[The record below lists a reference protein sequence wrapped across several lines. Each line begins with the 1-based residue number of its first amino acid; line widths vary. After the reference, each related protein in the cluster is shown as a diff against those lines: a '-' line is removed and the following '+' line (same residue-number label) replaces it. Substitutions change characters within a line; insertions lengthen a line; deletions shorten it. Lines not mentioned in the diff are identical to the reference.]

1 MPSVVRAVGAV
12 IAALSLAA
20 CAAIPS
26 SGPVRQGQEQPLAP
40 EEAGVPFIA
49 EPPHP
54 GASPAEIVAGFLR
67 ANADFS
73 GDHEIARLFLA
84 PNASQRWRPG
94 AGTVVYEVLPA
105 LRIEP
110 ASTGTVVVTGSQVAT
125 IDAEGSYRRAAVDT
139 ELGRSFD
146 LRMVDGEWR
155 IAGLADGL
163 LIRVA
168 DVDEVFRHVSL
179 YFLAPSGAT
188 LVPDPVLL
196 PQLPGL
202 ATKVVNRLLR
212 GPTAALRGAVRTA
225 FPQGTEL
232 EVQSVPV
239 ENGTAFVRLNEAVR
253 RADEDARQQ
262 LSAQIVWTLKQL
274 GSDIESVRI
283 TFANDEPITTGVN
296 ADQPRDAW
304 DTFDPDGLRGP
315 VSPYAVRDGVVGR
328 LLGEQEFEP
337 VPGAAGSGSLDLR
350 TPGVSLDG
358 SRLAAV
364 TDEGSSLV
372 VVGLEDGARAQ
383 PVATGTDLSKPS
395 WDPLGNLWW
404 VDRASGGL
412 FVLPS
417 GGTRPVP
424 VVLPDLPVG
433 PLQKV
438 AVARDGARIAL
449 VAGTGRETTTMVGA
463 IAGSDQLDGDR
474 TPEAAVSVSGVY
486 VVLPRLSSVTDVAW
500 ADADTLLTVG
510 EFDAV
515 PSPPMYVTTDGYQVL
530 EIGSQEQLVS
540 LAAAPPLRPQE
551 NPVVGATPR
560 GRLWTYV
567 IGTGWQ
573 RLGPGR
579 DPAYPG

>member
-1 MPSVVRAVGAV
+1 VRAVV
-12 IAALSLAA
+12 VVVAALCLTA

-49 EPPHP
+49 EPPRE
-54 GASPAEIVAGFLR
+54 GASPAEIVTGFLR

-73 GDHEIARLFLA
+73 GDHEIARLYLA
-84 PNASQRWRPG
+84 PNTSQRWRPG

-105 LRIEP
+105 LRVEP
-110 ASTGTVVVTGSQVAT
+110 VSTGTVVVTGSQVAT
-125 IDAEGSYRRAAVDT
+125 IDAEGSYRRAPVDT

-146 LRMVDGEWR
+146 LRKVDGQWR

-179 YFLAPSGAT
+179 YFLAPSGTT

-202 ATKVVNRLLR
+202 ATKVMNRLLR
-212 GPTAALRGAVRTA
+212 GPTAALRGAVQTA

-232 EVQSVPV
+232 DVQSVPI
-239 ENGTAFVRLNEAVR
+239 ENGIAFVRLNEAVR

-296 ADQPRDAW
+296 PDQPRDAW

-328 LLGEQEFEP
+328 LLGEAEFEP
-337 VPGAAGSGSLDLR
+337 VPGAAGDGTLSVR
-350 TPGVSLDG
+350 TPGISLDAT
-358 SRLAAV
+358 RLAAV
-364 TDEGSSLV
+364 TDEGNSLV
-372 VVGLEDGARAQ
+372 VVAMEEGSQ
-383 PVATGTDLSKPS
+383 PQTVATGADLSKPS

-404 VDRASGGL
+404 VDRASGAL

-424 VVLPDLPVG
+424 VVLPELPAG

-438 AVARDGARIAL
+438 AVARDGARLAL
-449 VAGTGRETTTMVGA
+449 VAGTGSEATALVGA
-463 IAGSDQLDGDR
+463 IVGSDQLDGDG
-474 TPEAAVSVSGVY
+474 TPEGAVSISGVY
-486 VVLPRLSSVTDVAW
+486 VVLPRLTSVTDVAW
-500 ADADTLLTVG
+500 ADANTLLTIG

-515 PSPPMYVTTDGYQVL
+515 PSPPTYVSVDGYEVL

-573 RLGPGR
+573 RLGPGS

>member
-1 MPSVVRAVGAV
+1 VPSAFRATAV
-12 IAALSLAA
+12 IVTALLLAA
-20 CAAIPS
+20 CAEVPN
-26 SGPVRQGQEQPLAP
+26 SGPVRQGQVQPLVP

-49 EPPHP
+49 EPPP
-54 GASPAEIVAGFLR
+54 RGASPEEIVTGFLR

-73 GDHEIARLFLA
+73 GDHEIARLYLA
-84 PNASQRWRPG
+84 PNTSQRWRPG
-94 AGTVVYEVLPA
+94 AGTVVYEVLPE
-105 LRIEP
+105 LRVEP
-110 ASTGTVVVTGSQVAT
+110 VAADTVVVTGSQVAT
-125 IDAEGSYRRAAVDT
+125 IDAEGSYRRAPVDT

-146 LRMVDGEWR
+146 LREVDGEWR

-202 ATKVVNRLLR
+202 ATKVMNRLLR
-212 GPTAALRGAVRTA
+212 GPTSDLRGAVRTA

-232 EVQSVPV
+232 DVQSVPV
-239 ENGTAFVRLNEAVR
+239 ENGTAIVRLNEAAR
-253 RADEDARQQ
+253 RADDDARQQ

-274 GSDIESVRI
+274 AADIESVRI
-283 TFANDEPITTGVN
+283 TFPNDEPITTGVN
-296 ADQPRDAW
+296 PDQPRDAW
-304 DTFDPDGLRGP
+304 ATFDPDGLPGP
-315 VSPYAVRDGVVGR
+315 VRPYAVREGLVGR
-328 LLGEQEFEP
+328 LLGDEEFEP
-337 VPGAAGSGSLDLR
+337 VAGAAGDGSLSVR
-350 TPGVSLDG
+350 TPGISLDA

-364 TDEGSSLV
+364 TSEGSSLV
-372 VVGLEDGARAQ
+372 VVTLEEGAQAQ
-383 PVATGTDLSKPS
+383 TVATGADLSKPS

-404 VDRASGGL
+404 VDRATGGL

-417 GGTRPVP
+417 GATQPAP
-424 VVLPDLPVG
+424 VVLPEIPAG

-438 AVARDGARIAL
+438 AVSRDGARIAL
-449 VAGTGRETTTMVGA
+449 VAGTGADATTLVGA
-463 IAGSDQLDGDR
+463 ITGADQLDGDR
-474 TPEAAVSVSGVY
+474 TPEGAVAVTGAH
-486 VVLPRLSSVTDVAW
+486 VVLPRLTSVTDVAW
-500 ADADTLLTVG
+500 ADAKTLLTIG
-510 EFDAV
+510 EFDGV
-515 PSPPMYVTTDGYQVL
+515 PSPPMYVSTDGYEVL
-530 EIGSQEQLVS
+530 QIGSQEQLVS
-540 LAAAPPLRPQE
+540 LAAAPPLQPQE

-573 RLGPGR
+573 RLGPGS